1 MKKLVLVDDHVIIR
15 NGLKE
20 LIERLG
26 TYQVVDQFDNGL
38 DFVNAIPF
46 SYEPDLIVMDISM
59 PEMDGDE
66 VMQVLKERG
75 ISLPVLILTLNN
87 DEERLIRLFRRGVR
101 GYLQKNCT
109 AAMMKEALEE
119 IFTRG
124 YYLNEHMQFALGAD
138 KAVRE
143 HSPNELLD
151 ILTPKEREFLRL
163 ICNDEEYTYKQISEI
178 MSVSHRTVD
187 GYREALF
194 DKLGLKSKTGL
205 VLFVLRNNLLDKI

>member
-26 TYQVVDQFDNGL
+26 PYQVVDQFDNGL
-38 DFVNAIPF
+38 EFVNAIPF

-66 VMQVLKERG
+66 VMQVLKEKG

>member
-26 TYQVVDQFDNGL
+26 PYQVVDQFDNGL
-38 DFVNAIPF
+38 EFVNAIPF

-124 YYLNEHMQFALGAD
+124 YYLNEHMQFALGTD